1 MIIDFGML
9 HLIIT
14 TANIEHHY
22 KQRKQHYIESIEACL
37 KYAHLFD
44 SYTVLECVS
53 ANEEYLNGYNTVY
66 SAEGNLYGNKGLN
79 EMNHLKSFLNKSAFG
94 DNQSIIKLS
103 GKYVIKDDY
112 FFNKVLELQT
122 KFDSILKNDKDV
134 YDGNG
139 YHTFFYY
146 MKKKV
151 LMDAINSLEFSWEND
166 RPIEWDIKDYLLTRD
181 RHIEIDRLGVL
192 AKQGTFSEKVF
203 YC

>member
-1 MIIDFGML
+1 ML

-14 TANIEHHY
+14 TANIEHSY
-22 KQRKQHYIESIEACL
+22 KQRKEHYIQSIEGCL

-53 ANEEYLNGYNTVY
+53 ENEEYLNCYNTVY
-66 SAEGNLYGNKGLN
+66 SAEGNFYNNKGLN
-79 EMNHLKSFLNKSAFG
+79 EMNHLRSFLNKSAFG

-103 GKYVIKDDY
+103 GKYLIKDDY
-112 FFNKVLELQT
+112 FLNKVLELQT
-122 KFDSILKNDKDV
+122 RYDSILKNDNDV
-134 YDGNG
+134 YEGNG

-151 LMDAINSLEFSWEND
+151 LMDSINSLEFSLNNN
-166 RPIEWDIKDYLLTRD
+166 RPIEWDIKDFLLTRD
-181 RHIEIDRLGVL
+181 RHIEIDRLGLL
-192 AKQGTFSEKVF
+192 ARQGTCSENVF

>member
-1 MIIDFGML
+1 ML

-14 TANIEHHY
+14 TANIKHSY
-22 KQRKQHYIESIEACL
+22 KQRKHQYIQSIETCL

-53 ANEEYLNGYNTVY
+53 ENEEYLNCYNTVY
-66 SAEGNLYGNKGLN
+66 SNQDNLYNNKGLN
-79 EMNHLKSFLNKSAFG
+79 EMNHLRAFLKEPAFG

-103 GKYVIKDDY
+103 GKYVITDDY
-112 FFNKVLELQT
+112 FFNKVLELQAQ
-122 KFDSILKNDKDV
+122 FDSILKNDKDV
-134 YDGNG
+134 YEGNG

-151 LMDAINSLEFSWEND
+151 LLEAINNLEFSLNNN
-166 RPIEWDIKDYLLTRD
+166 RPIEWDIKDYLLMRD
-181 RHIEIDRLGVL
+181 RHIEIDRLGLL
-192 AKQGTFSEKVF
+192 ARQGTSSEKVF